1 MAQAS
6 LCTGKVLREYFL
18 EGKLPENGKICP
30 VTEVLFPP
38 KPPVHNV
45 TMSSSIS
52 DYASSLWNTEEAL
65 SPEDLDL
72 LEKLKAFGEVALEA
86 GGKHGRLF

>member
-1 MAQAS
+1 
-6 LCTGKVLREYFL
+6 
-18 EGKLPENGKICP
+18 
-30 VTEVLFPP
+30 
-38 KPPVHNV
+38 
-45 TMSSSIS
+45 MSSSIS